1 MKKILILALA
11 LWTGTANFAY
21 VSAKLECAVMMKL
34 SAHACCPKQAPC
46 QCSIQNPSNDQV
58 APSYYSQGR
67 LEPVPSDEL
76 TVISKILPQTS
87 LSLKALVFESPPK
100 LIPFYQLFSVYRL

>member
-21 VSAKLECAVMMKL
+21 VSAKLECAAMMKL
-34 SAHACCPKQAPC
+34 SVHACCPKQAPC

-58 APSYYSQGR
+58 APSYSQDR
-67 LEPVPSDEL
+67 LDLAPSDEL
-76 TVISKILPQTS
+76 AVISEISPQTS
-87 LSLKALVFESPPK
+87 LSFEPLVFESPPK